1 MNNQSRYSCR
11 MVISV
16 TYSNFR
22 PLSDIIIFSK
32 FNQTRTSTYTKV
44 KKWREKACA
53 FVVISSIQT
62 EPSVLCPRRM
72 QKSVPHCLSTMG
84 KNIYGIA
91 FSYQNNKLFT
101 RFFRNLSKFS
111 LHTWWIKTYQVYG
124 LKIFFFLFLRIFS
137 FLVRKLKLV

>member
-1 MNNQSRYSCR
+1 

-62 EPSVLCPRRM
+62 EASVLCPRRM
-72 QKSVPHCLSTMG
+72 QKSVPQHCTCG
-84 KNIYGIA
+84 KILHGVAYT
-91 FSYQNNKLFT
+91 YQDNKLFT
-101 RFFRNLSKFS
+101 RFLIALKFS
-111 LHTWWIKTYQVYG
+111 FAQGGSKAL
-124 LKIFFFLFLRIFS
+124 
-137 FLVRKLKLV
+137 